1 MQKNAPCVQN
11 KHIITTKEGE
21 FMFGRESSNMP
32 ISFAMEMSRN
42 QKAFSAFLKQSEG
55 EQDEIIER
63 ARGIKTVR
71 EMHAFV
77 NSIGNME
84 IK

>member
-1 MQKNAPCVQN
+1 
-11 KHIITTKEGE
+11 
-21 FMFGRESSNMP
+21 MFGRESSNMP